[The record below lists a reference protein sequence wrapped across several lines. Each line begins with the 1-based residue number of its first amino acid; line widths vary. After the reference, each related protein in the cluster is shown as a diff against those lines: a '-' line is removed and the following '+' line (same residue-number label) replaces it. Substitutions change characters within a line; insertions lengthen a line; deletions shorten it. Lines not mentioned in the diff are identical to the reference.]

1 MRQICFNIR
10 KRRLILLGIFL
21 FVSNICFA
29 ADYEFI
35 DITNPFLNK
44 MPIAIP
50 YFKALGD
57 SVDEKKMVKSTADL
71 LSKTLEF
78 SSFFK
83 PVDRG
88 AFLEEPA
95 EKGITLKE
103 VEFKNWTAIGVEL
116 LITGGIRDA
125 GQGRMEYELRLFD
138 TFKAKMLIGKKY
150 ISTKE
155 DQQIVIRRFCGEV
168 LKQLT
173 GHRGVY
179 DCKIAFISTSSG
191 YKEIYIADFDGQN
204 PIQFTSHRS
213 ITLFPAWSKDGKWL
227 AYTSYYKNKPSI
239 YIRNIRGDKRV
250 VTIKEKG
257 MQITPAWSPLQSH
270 LAATL
275 SYQGDQEIYLLTGNG
290 KVTKR
295 LTNSRD
301 IDVEPTW
308 SPDGKKIAFVSRRS
322 GSPQIYIS
330 DIKSGQ
336 VERLTYEGKYNTQPN
351 WSPKG
356 DKIVY
361 STMEKDEIN
370 IFTIGVKNKKRIK
383 LTENSGYNEAPSWSP
398 DGNLIVFSSNR
409 EGPSRIYVMTSYGTD
424 QRRLL
429 SMPGEQTN
437 PRWSPSGIYR

>member
-1 MRQICFNIR
+1 MWHICSNI
-10 KRRLILLGIFL
+10 KLKFLAMFAIILLNG
-21 FVSNICFA
+21 NISVA
-29 ADYEFI
+29 EDIDYI

-50 YFKALGD
+50 YFKALNGTA
-57 SVDEKKMVKSTADL
+57 DEKKMVKSTADL

-83 PVDRG
+83 TMDRG

-103 VEFKNWTAIGVEL
+103 VEFKNWTAIGAEL

-138 TFKAKMLIGKKY
+138 TFKANMLVGKKY
-150 ISTKE
+150 ISTID
-155 DQQIVIRRFCGEV
+155 DQQIVTRRFCGEV

-179 DCKIAFISTSSG
+179 DCKIAFISTTSG

-204 PIQFTSHRS
+204 PVQFTSHRS
-213 ITLFPAWSKDGKWL
+213 ITLFPAWSKDGNWL
-227 AYTSYYKNKPSI
+227 AYTSYYKNKPDI
-239 YIRNIRGDKRV
+239 YIRNIRDKRL
-250 VTIKEKG
+250 VTIKERG
-257 MQITPAWSPLQSH
+257 MQITPTWSPVQSE

-290 KVTKR
+290 KVIKR

-322 GSPQIYIS
+322 GSPQIYMS
-330 DIKSGQ
+330 DIKSGL
-336 VERLTYEGKYNTQPN
+336 VERLTYEGKYNTQPS

-361 STMEKDEIN
+361 STMEKNEIN
-370 IFTIGVKNKKRIK
+370 IFTISVKDKKRIR
-383 LTENSGYNEAPSWSP
+383 LTEDSGYNESPSWSP

-409 EGPSRIYVMTSYGTD
+409 EGPSRIYVMTSFGTD